1 MSNTLRADRAEI
13 LRHLALLAAPGQVVE
28 LRGLDAV
35 TPGWNRPHT
44 VSGYFDD
51 PVKLAHAAAGIQARG
66 IYVTLNLVQPDLLAR
81 AVNRL
86 RDCGR
91 SDPTTADSDITERRW
106 LLIDLDAVRPSGI
119 SATDAEH
126 ALALARA
133 AQIRTWLTEQGWPE
147 PIYADSGNGAHL
159 LYRVSL
165 PAADGGLVQNVLR
178 ALAFR
183 FDDALAIVDQ
193 TCHNPARISKIFGTP
208 VCKGDP
214 TAERPHRLAHI
225 VEAPAEVAP
234 VSQELLAAV
243 AAMQPPAQ
251 PRPGSNGRSGE
262 HLDVANWLA
271 EHNLAVSEPKAWQG
285 GQRWVFEVCPWNSAH
300 TDRSAYI
307 VQFANGAIAAGCHH
321 NSCQGRDWRDLREL
335 VEGPRPAYRGQHV
348 AATSTQEPA
357 CRASTVAPHNN
368 GAPALTPRQ
377 EAEAALGVEV
387 RDADEGEPDWPNLAF
402 VELPGDA
409 ADTDQ
414 ADAERVEE
422 VLADIDAA
430 TDRDAVEDL
439 LPMLTQRCLGLD
451 RNAMLRVDR
460 RLRKRRVPQETLR
473 AWHGAL
479 NEQRRATRASRKP
492 GLASATDDGTKPPA
506 TDDLPSIWAADR
518 PLQAITA
525 DALAALHARN
535 EPPTVFVRSGALVR
549 VRNDE
554 NSRPQIE
561 RITGDALRGRMAR
574 TAFWRVPDRHG
585 EPRYIAPP
593 DAVVRDLL
601 TIGSWPF
608 PRLEAL
614 TETPVLRPN
623 GTILDHPGYDLE
635 TGLYYAPPAGF
646 ELPEIPARP
655 NSDEVQSAV
664 GLLAEAISD
673 FPFVDQASR
682 ANTWALLL
690 TPILRPALNGNAP
703 LALLDKP
710 QPGVGASLLAELA
723 AIIGTGR
730 PAAMMGAPKT
740 DEEWRKQLT
749 SLLHGSN
756 PMIVVDNVDGILASA
771 DLARALTSST
781 WQDRLLG
788 QNLTLNL
795 PQRATWLATGNN
807 LRLGGDM
814 PRRCYWIRL
823 NAQTAQPWLHRRF
836 QHPDLIG
843 WANTQRGRLLAALLT
858 LARSWWADGCPPA
871 AITPLGSFESWSR
884 IVAGILAHAGI
895 AGFLSNLADLY
906 ERVDDEGP
914 QWLRFLAAWHEA
926 LGAQAV
932 TTAELV
938 TRLRAASQA
947 MPSGQEQPQ
956 AAGDRQ
962 LCEAL
967 PDYFADA
974 LANPKFSGSLTRQLG
989 RALAQRTDMVFD
1001 ERGLRLEK
1009 ILPPGGK
1016 ATARWRV
1023 GASRGFAVNAVNDS
1037 RESGD

>member
-1 MSNTLRADRAEI
+1 MSNPERVDRAAI
-13 LRHLALLAAPGQVVE
+13 LAAVKLLAAPGQVVE
-28 LRGLDAV
+28 LRALGAV
-35 TPGWNRPHT
+35 TPGWDRPHT
-44 VSGYFDD
+44 VSGYYDD
-51 PVKLAHAAAGIQARG
+51 PAKLVHAAAGIRARG
-66 IYVTLNLVQPDLLAR
+66 VYVTLNPVRPDLLAR

-86 RDCGR
+86 RDCGK
-91 SDPTTADSDITERRW
+91 SDLTTADSDIIARRW

-119 SATDAEH
+119 SATGAEH
-126 ALALARA
+126 AVALARA
-133 AQIRTWLTEQGWPE
+133 RAMRAWLTEQGWPE
-147 PIYADSGNGAHL
+147 PIYADSGNGGHL
-159 LYRVSL
+159 LYRVDL
-165 PAADGGLVQNVLR
+165 PATDGGVVQNVLR

-183 FDDALAIVDQ
+183 FDDALVVVDQ
-193 TCHNPARISKIFGTP
+193 TCYNPARISKIYGSLA
-208 VCKGDP
+208 CKGDSTP
-214 TAERPHRLAHI
+214 ERPHRLARI
-225 VEAPAEVAP
+225 LAAPAELTP
-234 VSQELLAAV
+234 VPHALLAAV
-243 AAMQPPAQ
+243 AAGQPPAP
-251 PRPGSNGRSGE
+251 PRPDGNGRSRNDLE
-262 HLDVANWLA
+262 ALDVTAWLR
-271 EHNLAVSEPKAWQG
+271 EHNLAVGEPKDWQG
-285 GQRWVFEVCPWNSAH
+285 GQRWVFEVCPWNPAH

-321 NSCQGRDWRDLREL
+321 NGCQGRDWRDLREL
-335 VEGPRPAYRGQHV
+335 VEPRPAYRDRPAQS
-348 AATSTQEPA
+348 AAAEPA
-357 CRASTVAPHNN
+357 TIR
-368 GAPALTPRQ
+368 

-387 RDADEGEPDWPNLAF
+387 RDAYEGEPDWPNLAF
-402 VELPGDA
+402 VELPGDE
-409 ADTDQ
+409 ADTAQ

-422 VLADIDAA
+422 VLAAIDAA
-430 TDRDAVEDL
+430 TDREAVEDL

-460 RLRKRRVPQETLR
+460 RLRKRGIPEETLR

-492 GLASATDDGTKPPA
+492 SLAIATDDDRTKPPA
-506 TDDLPSIWAADR
+506 TDDLPSIWAANR

-525 DALAALHARN
+525 DALAALHDRN
-535 EPPTVFVRSGALVR
+535 EPPQIFVRSGALVR

-574 TAFWRVPDRHG
+574 TAFWLVPDRHG
-585 EPRYIAPP
+585 EPRYVAPP
-593 DAVVRDLL
+593 DTVVRDLL

-623 GTILDHPGYDLE
+623 GTILDHPGYDFE

-710 QPGVGASLLAELA
+710 QPGVGASLLAELV

-771 DLARALTSST
+771 DLARALTSSI

-788 QNLTLNL
+788 QNLTVNL

-807 LRLGGDM
+807 IRLGGDM

-823 NAQTAQPWLHRRF
+823 NAQTAQPWLRRRF

-843 WANTQRGRLLAALLT
+843 WANMQRGRLLAALLT
-858 LARSWWADGCPPA
+858 LARSWWANGCPPA

-895 AGFLSNLADLY
+895 EGFLSNLDDLY
-906 ERVDDEGP
+906 ERVDEEGP

-947 MPSGQEQPQ
+947 MPSGQEQPR
-956 AAGDRQ
+956 AASDRQ

-967 PDYFADA
+967 PDYFAEA
-974 LANPKFSGSLTRQLG
+974 LANSKFSGSLTRQLG
-989 RALAQRTDMVFD
+989 RALAQRTDVVFD

-1023 GASRGFAVNAVNDS
+1023 VASRGFAVNAVNDD
-1037 RESGD
+1037 RESGVN